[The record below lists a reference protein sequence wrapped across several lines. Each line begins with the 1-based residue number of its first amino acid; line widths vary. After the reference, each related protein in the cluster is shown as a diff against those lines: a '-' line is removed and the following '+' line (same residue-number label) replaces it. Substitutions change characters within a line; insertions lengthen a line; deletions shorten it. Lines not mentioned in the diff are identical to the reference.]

1 MVVIDRRDCRAIV
14 PRGSACHR
22 TSGRPV
28 RSPSASSA
36 LRLRALER
44 AAGIARFAG
53 ADLRRIAVAFMISLL
68 QPVLIILSYRL
79 KKKCGQV
86 AVSALERLP
95 LARSCDGPF
104 ESALS
109 RSLQT

>member
-1 MVVIDRRDCRAIV
+1 MVVI
-14 PRGSACHR
+14 RGSSDRAAPQR
-22 TSGRPV
+22 VPPDERPTV

-68 QPVLIILSYRL
+68 QPVLIILSYRP
-79 KKKCGQV
+79 KKKRGQV
-86 AVSALERLP
+86 AVSALECLP